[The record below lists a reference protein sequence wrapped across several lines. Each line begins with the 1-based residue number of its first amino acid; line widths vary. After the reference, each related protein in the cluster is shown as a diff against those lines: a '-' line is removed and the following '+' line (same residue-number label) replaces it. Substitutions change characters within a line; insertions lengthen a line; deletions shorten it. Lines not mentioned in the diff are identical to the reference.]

1 MSQIQIAIL
10 DVDQFAGASEAER
23 AVLLTSMIKRTDLEV
38 FDAIGAFVE
47 GRFTPGVT
55 ELDVKTGHVGFS
67 LLGDG
72 IAELVPDL
80 EAAQDAII
88 DGSIVVPDFIQPIP
102 GWPSPDVMIE
112 VVSDGDACRTAGAE
126 PIVTMGDTVTF
137 HIRNDSELAPV
148 HFANVDDTGLTT
160 AEITDDFGWLDRVR
174 TQGGRS
180 TFPGGTTQVH
190 ARATRSQMI
199 LSCFDRAS
207 GTVLEPLI
215 IPVAQP

>member
-1 MSQIQIAIL
+1 
-10 DVDQFAGASEAER
+10 
-23 AVLLTSMIKRTDLEV
+23 
-38 FDAIGAFVE
+38 
-47 GRFTPGVT
+47 
-55 ELDVKTGHVGFS
+55 
-67 LLGDG
+67 
-72 IAELVPDL
+72 
-80 EAAQDAII
+80 
-88 DGSIVVPDFIQPIP
+88 
-102 GWPSPDVMIE
+102 
-112 VVSDGDACRTAGAE
+112 
-126 PIVTMGDTVTF
+126 MGDTVTF
-137 HIRNDSELAPV
+137 QIRNDSELAPV